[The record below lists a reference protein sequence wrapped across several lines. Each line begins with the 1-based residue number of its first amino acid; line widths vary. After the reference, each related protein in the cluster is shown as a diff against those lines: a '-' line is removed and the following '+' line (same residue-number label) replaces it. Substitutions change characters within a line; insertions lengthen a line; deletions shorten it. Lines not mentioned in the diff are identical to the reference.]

1 MRSVCIGALAALVV
15 IAGVAQAQGREGGAR
30 RISPEMLKKYDKN
43 GDGKLD
49 RAEIRQMLADRR
61 GGEGEGRGRR
71 GRGGEG
77 ERGEGRGRRG
87 RGGEGERGEGRG
99 RRGRGGDG

>member
-1 MRSVCIGALAALVV
+1 
-15 IAGVAQAQGREGGAR
+15 
-30 RISPEMLKKYDKN
+30 MLKKYDKN

-61 GGEGEGRGRR
+61 GGEGE
-71 GRGGEG
+71 
-77 ERGEGRGRRG
+77 
-87 RGGEGERGEGRG
+87 RGEGRG

>member
-61 GGEGEGRGRR
+61 GGEGE
-71 GRGGEG
+71 
-77 ERGEGRGRRG
+77 
-87 RGGEGERGEGRG
+87 RGEGRG